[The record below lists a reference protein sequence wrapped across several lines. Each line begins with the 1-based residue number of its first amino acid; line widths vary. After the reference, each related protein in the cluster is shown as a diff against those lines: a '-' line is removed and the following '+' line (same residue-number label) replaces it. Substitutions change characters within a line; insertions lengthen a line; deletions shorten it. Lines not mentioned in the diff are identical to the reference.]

1 MDHTVYRFDPL
12 AMTAAAD
19 GRPVAGVG
27 GGGASTVREPRIGVI
42 YNPRSHRNKGQD
54 LDCTER
60 PDITVAQPDRRE
72 DIASALADFAQQGI
86 DYLIINGGDGTVR
99 DVLTMGQAVFGETW
113 PALAILPKGKTNAL
127 NVDLGAPAG
136 WNLSDA
142 IAAYASGRRIVRR
155 PLSVKREG
163 AGDTPMLGFIFGCGA
178 FTLGVEVGQD
188 AHDLGFFNSLAVGAT
203 GAWGVLQALF
213 GSNSNRWR
221 RGTPTKLTYLP
232 SGEPMPRS
240 EHGDPGR
247 RTLVLASTLEKM
259 PLDIKLFAPAGEGIR
274 LAVLDTARRRIMG
287 IVPAI
292 LLGWRP
298 EWLAKGGF
306 HQLSAQ
312 SFAIEVGEP
321 VILDGESFPAGTYV
335 VGQGPELTFI
345 AP

>member
-19 GRPVAGVG
+19 RRPVARVG
-27 GGGASTVREPRIGVI
+27 SGGASTVREPRIGVI

-60 PDITVAQPDRRE
+60 PGITVARPDRRE

-213 GSNSNRWR
+213 GSIPGGARWCWRARSKKCRSISSCLRRLARASGWLCSIRHGGGSWELSRQSFWAGDPNGWR
-221 RGTPTKLTYLP
+221 RAA
-232 SGEPMPRS
+232 SISFPRKALRS
-240 EHGDPGR
+240 RWGSR
-247 RTLVLASTLEKM
+247 SSS
-259 PLDIKLFAPAGEGIR
+259 
-274 LAVLDTARRRIMG
+274 TARVFRQAPMSSGR
-287 IVPAI
+287 
-292 LLGWRP
+292 
-298 EWLAKGGF
+298 
-306 HQLSAQ
+306 
-312 SFAIEVGEP
+312 
-321 VILDGESFPAGTYV
+321 
-335 VGQGPELTFI
+335 GPS
-345 AP
+345 